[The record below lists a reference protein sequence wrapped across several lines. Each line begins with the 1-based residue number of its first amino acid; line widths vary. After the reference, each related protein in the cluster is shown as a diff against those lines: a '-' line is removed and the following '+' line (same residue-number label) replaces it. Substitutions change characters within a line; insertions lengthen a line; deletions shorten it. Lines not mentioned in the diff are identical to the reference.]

1 MSVFT
6 KKFTAT
12 EPLSERAIERA
23 AEVMRTGELHRYC
36 GDADEPSEA
45 DLLELEFAEYQGASY
60 ALACASCG
68 YAMQVALVCS
78 GLRHGEPVLTNAF
91 TLAPVPGA
99 IHHAG
104 GKPVLIETNQDY
116 QIDID
121 DLIIKAERSQARFLL
136 LSHMRGHSSD
146 MDAISAI
153 CRERGLTL
161 IEDCAHTMGAE
172 WAGRKSGS
180 FGSVACFSTQS
191 YKHLNSGE
199 GGLLTTDDPDVMA
212 QAVILSGS
220 YMFYGRHRAAPPAEA
235 FEKYRWT
242 TPNVS
247 GRMDNV
253 RAAVLRDQLPRLDTN
268 VAGWN
273 KLYGALSAALERHDG
288 VRLPNRPEREAFVG
302 SSLQF
307 QLVDL
312 DSNQLAE
319 FAEKCRA
326 RGVEAKWFG
335 DSEPRGYTSRY
346 DSWGYLIGEADLP
359 RTDAIL
365 SRTFDIRLPLTFT
378 ESDCRAIGA
387 IIIEVLDQCES
398 NSTGSASGVDAPASE
413 PVDK

>member
-1 MSVFT
+1 MSIFR
-6 KKFTAT
+6 KKFTAV
-12 EPLSERAIERA
+12 ESLSESAIERA
-23 AEVMRTGELHRYC
+23 AEVMRTGRLHRYC
-36 GDADEPSEA
+36 GDADEPSEV
-45 DLLELEFAEYQGASY
+45 DLLELEFAEYQGVSY

-68 YAMQVALVCS
+68 YAMQAALVCS
-78 GLRHGEPVLTNAF
+78 GLRSGEPVLTNAF

-104 GKPVLIETNQDY
+104 GRPVLVEANQDY
-116 QIDID
+116 QIDLD
-121 DLIIKAERSQARFLL
+121 DLVGKAESSGARLLL

-146 MDAISAI
+146 MDAVADL
-153 CRERGLTL
+153 CRARGITL
-161 IEDCAHTMGAE
+161 VEDCAHTLGAE
-172 WAGRKSGS
+172 WAGRKSGN

-199 GGLLTTDDPDVMA
+199 GGILVTDDPEVMA

-220 YMFYGRHRAAPPAEA
+220 YMFYRRHRAAPPAEA
-235 FEKYRWT
+235 FEKCRWT

-247 GRMDNV
+247 GRMDNL
-253 RAAVLRDQLPRLDTN
+253 RAAVLRDQLPGLDAN
-268 VAGWN
+268 IVRWN
-273 KLYGALSAALERHDG
+273 KLYRALAAALEGHGG
-288 VRLPNRPEREAFVG
+288 VRLPNRPEREDFVG

-312 DSNQLAE
+312 DSDQLAG
-319 FAEKCRA
+319 FADRCRE

-346 DSWGYLIGEADLP
+346 DSWGYLADEAHLP

-378 ESDCRAIGA
+378 ESDCREIAA
-387 IIIEVLDQCES
+387 IIVDVLRQCQS
-398 NSTGSASGVDAPASE
+398 NSADSPRGADLPASDPAE
-413 PVDK
+413 R